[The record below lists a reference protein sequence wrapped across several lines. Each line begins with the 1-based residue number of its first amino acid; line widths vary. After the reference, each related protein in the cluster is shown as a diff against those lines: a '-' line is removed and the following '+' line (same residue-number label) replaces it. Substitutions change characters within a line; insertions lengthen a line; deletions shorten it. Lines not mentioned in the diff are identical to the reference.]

1 MFRNANHDSVIPLLL
16 EHLGLSGRLMSML
29 ITYIFVLR
37 ENLSS
42 SVPFG
47 KTYLSS
53 TAIHGFIY
61 NSYWDFLSRKLEV
74 SLLGRKDNTRKMNA
88 YLGKDYQEL

>member
-1 MFRNANHDSVIPLLL
+1 
-16 EHLGLSGRLMSML
+16 MSML
-29 ITYIFVLR
+29 ITYIIVLR

-53 TAIHGFIY
+53 TAIHGFIM
-61 NSYWDFLSRKLEV
+61 YWDFLSRKLDV
-74 SLLGRKDNTRKMNA
+74 SLLERKDKQEKCMPISARLLRNVTRM
-88 YLGKDYQEL
+88 